1 MDTISSVFK
10 ATHGVMT
17 TEVGVISGDLEL
29 RTTSD
34 KEGNLTLAITYL
46 GADEWYT
53 LPGGN
58 YQLHDTRDH
67 DVIHRM
73 LIAVLNRQ

>member
-1 MDTISSVFK
+1 MNTISSVFK

-34 KEGNLTLAITYL
+34 KEGNLTLAITYVD
-46 GADEWYT
+46 AEEWYT
-53 LPGGN
+53 LPGMS
-58 YQLHDTRDH
+58 YKLYDTRDH
-67 DVIHRM
+67 HEVHRM
-73 LIAVLNRQ
+73 LVAVLERP